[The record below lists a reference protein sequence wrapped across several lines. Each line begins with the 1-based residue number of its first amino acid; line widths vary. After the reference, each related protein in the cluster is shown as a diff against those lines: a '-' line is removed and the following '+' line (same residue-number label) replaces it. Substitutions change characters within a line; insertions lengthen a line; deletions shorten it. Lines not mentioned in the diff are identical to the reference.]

1 MWCLACTPV
10 PMSRTCRGAWPSSR
24 WIATIDTAAVR
35 RPVTTGPSSWHSGWP
50 VAAAHTVTMPWMVG
64 SFNAALPGCTL
75 TSLWM
80 PMSCEVAG
88 MLSITPPWPMGT
100 TMRSGLRIL
109 PSRYS
114 TAAVSIAFVSAAK
127 GSARAVASASH
138 TGRRWLGEAV
148 EVEAVMG
155 GSDLGERRQLEVVP
169 R

>member
-1 MWCLACTPV
+1 
-10 PMSRTCRGAWPSSR
+10 
-24 WIATIDTAAVR
+24 
-35 RPVTTGPSSWHSGWP
+35 
-50 VAAAHTVTMPWMVG
+50 
-64 SFNAALPGCTL
+64 
-75 TSLWM
+75 
-80 PMSCEVAG
+80 MSCEVAG

-155 GSDLGERRQLEVVP
+155 GSDLGGRRQLEVVP